1 MRPPNLVKKR
11 AKLKNARAEQAEQ
24 FLFIKHADWL
34 YSPSRQLPYMV
45 RCEPIS
51 RFGYKGDIKYKREF
65 SSELHLFHIIG
76 TLSKDYVSV

>member
-34 YSPSRQLPYMV
+34 YSSSRQLP
-45 RCEPIS
+45 
-51 RFGYKGDIKYKREF
+51 
-65 SSELHLFHIIG
+65 
-76 TLSKDYVSV
+76 